1 MQAGWDRDLETA
13 EHSAG
18 FQVPFGKG
26 DKGERK
32 RNRSEEPMRDRG
44 LEVEVLTI
52 SMSNFTGK
60 DYMRHLTIQFSS
72 VQSLSHVRL
81 VTP

>member
-1 MQAGWDRDLETA
+1 MV

-26 DKGERK
+26 GKAECK
-32 RNRSEEPMRDRG
+32 MNRSEEPMRDQE

-60 DYMRHLTIQFSS
+60 DYMRHLIIQFNS
-72 VQSLSHVRL
+72 VQFSRSVVSDS

>member
-1 MQAGWDRDLETA
+1 M
-13 EHSAG
+13 
-18 FQVPFGKG
+18 
-26 DKGERK
+26 
-32 RNRSEEPMRDRG
+32 NRSEEPMKDQE

-60 DYMRHLTIQFSS
+60 DYMRHLMIQFNS
-72 VQSLSHVRL
+72 VQFSRSVVSDS